1 MWNPSFPICNQP
13 AQIVKTQKHSWKK
26 EYTIKT
32 TLSFIQNNTVNIQ
45 SLFVIDFLFSY
56 LAPTNQCMFP
66 PFSSRLYHVFIWHEV
81 KSGFVPLRFLA
92 FRTLL
97 RSFPLSEESPS
108 CISFDY
114 YYYYYYYFPKPS
126 MKTIRDIF
134 LKLWGLVGIDLKG
147 LKLRERQKP
156 TSGLGVIA
164 PFLKTL
170 FPL

>member
-26 EYTIKT
+26 ECTIKT
-32 TLSFIQNNTVNIQ
+32 TLSFIQNDTVNIQ

-81 KSGFVPLRFLA
+81 KSGYVPLRFLL

-97 RSFPLSEESPS
+97 GLSHLRWKDLLYFFGLLLLLFSFFFFFPRNFFCVKRYHYDIKHS
-108 CISFDY
+108 ISVIDGEAAG
-114 YYYYYYYFPKPS
+114 
-126 MKTIRDIF
+126 DIE
-134 LKLWGLVGIDLKG
+134 KKNY
-147 LKLRERQKP
+147 LR
-156 TSGLGVIA
+156 
-164 PFLKTL
+164 
-170 FPL
+170 

>member
-1 MWNPSFPICNQP
+1 MGNPSFSFCYQP
-13 AQIVKTQKHSWKK
+13 AKLVKIQKHSSKK
-26 EYTIKT
+26 ECISQTI
-32 TLSFIQNNTVNIQ
+32 LSFIQNDTVNIQ

-114 YYYYYYYFPKPS
+114 YYYYFPKFFQ
-126 MKTIRDIF
+126 KTIRDIF
-134 LKLWGLVGIDLKG
+134 LKL
-147 LKLRERQKP
+147 
-156 TSGLGVIA
+156 
-164 PFLKTL
+164 
-170 FPL
+170 